1 MRTRI
6 VPGWSSKPAGR
17 LVRPAGFA
25 MAAVAA
31 LIASQPAA
39 AAPYSMAR
47 AERAM
52 QAEFQRPD
60 WAAQGDDRAAEAL
73 IDLLATAR
81 LDGLEPS
88 QFKVASLRKALR
100 RLGSEDSD
108 DVAATKR
115 VFDQAFVRYVTALR
129 SGAAHGWV
137 VVDSDL
143 APGRET
149 PKQILARAAAA
160 PSLADYVAN
169 MAFMPPAYAE
179 LRRSIQWG
187 ELEDRSRYGLVRL
200 NMDRLRMLPA
210 TGRYVLV
217 NAAAQRLE
225 MIDNGR
231 VVDQMK
237 VVVGKA
243 KNPTPVMAAFIR
255 YAALNPYWEV
265 PPDLA
270 AERIA
275 PNVVNE
281 GLGYLKKHGYVVL
294 SDWGASPQTIDPST
308 VDWKA
313 VADGTIQI
321 RVRQNPGPY
330 NAMGR
335 MKFMFPNREGVYLH
349 DTPDKQL
356 LQEAAR
362 LFSGGCVRLEDA
374 PRLSKWMFGET
385 LNPKGAGPDERV
397 DLDKPIPVYIAYLTA
412 MPEDG
417 RIAFYDDIYGRDQ
430 AALAEQGGSEPGSQ
444 LSSYSRQVATY
455 SSE

>member
-1 MRTRI
+1 MRHRI
-6 VPGWSSKPAGR
+6 VSGRSSKPAGR

-25 MAAVAA
+25 MAAIAG
-31 LIASQPAA
+31 LIATQPAL

-52 QAEFQRPD
+52 QSASQRPD
-60 WAAQGDDRAAEAL
+60 WAAYGDHRAAEAL

-81 LDGLEPS
+81 LDGLDPS
-88 QFKVASLRKALR
+88 QFKTGSLGKALR
-100 RLGSEDSD
+100 RLDSSDSD
-108 DVAATKR
+108 DVTAAGRT
-115 VFDQAFVRYVTALR
+115 FDEALVRYVSALR

-137 VVDSDL
+137 VVDPDL

-169 MAFMPPAYAE
+169 MGFMHPAYAS

-210 TGRYVLV
+210 TGRFVLV
-217 NAAAQRLE
+217 NTAAQRLE
-225 MIDNGR
+225 MIDNGH
-231 VVDQMK
+231 VVDTMK

-243 KNPTPVMAAFIR
+243 KNPTPVMAAYIR

-275 PNVVNE
+275 PNVVDE

-294 SDWGASPQTIDPST
+294 SDWGATPQTVDPST

-412 MPEDG
+412 MPDG
-417 RIAFYDDIYGRDQ
+417 GQIVFYDDIYGRDQ
-430 AALAEQGGSEPGSQ
+430 SALAQQGSSEPGLQ
-444 LSSYSRQVATY
+444 RSSYSRQVATY

>member
-6 VPGWSSKPAGR
+6 VSGWSSKPAGR

-31 LIASQPAA
+31 LIASQPGS

-60 WAAQGDDRAAEAL
+60 WAAQGDYRAAEAL
-73 IDLLATAR
+73 IDLLATAK
-81 LDGLEPS
+81 LDGLEAS
-88 QFKVASLRKALR
+88 QFKIASLRKALR
-100 RLGSEDSD
+100 RLGSEDPD
-108 DVAATKR
+108 DVAAAR
-115 VFDQAFVRYVTALR
+115 RAFDQAFVRYVTALR
-129 SGAAHGWV
+129 TGAVHGWV
-137 VVDSDL
+137 VVDADL

-160 PSLADYVAN
+160 PSLADYIGN
-169 MAFMPPAYAE
+169 MGFMPPAYAE

-200 NMDRLRMLPA
+200 NMDRLRMLPS

-243 KNPTPVMAAFIR
+243 KNPTPVMAAYIR

-275 PNVVNE
+275 PNVVSE

-294 SDWGASPQTIDPST
+294 SDWGASPQTIDPSS

-313 VADGTIQI
+313 VADGTVQI

-335 MKFMFPNREGVYLH
+335 M
-349 DTPDKQL
+349 
-356 LQEAAR
+356 
-362 LFSGGCVRLEDA
+362 
-374 PRLSKWMFGET
+374 
-385 LNPKGAGPDERV
+385 
-397 DLDKPIPVYIAYLTA
+397 
-412 MPEDG
+412 
-417 RIAFYDDIYGRDQ
+417 
-430 AALAEQGGSEPGSQ
+430 
-444 LSSYSRQVATY
+444 
-455 SSE
+455 

>member
-6 VPGWSSKPAGR
+6 VSGWSSKPAGR

-25 MAAVAA
+25 MAALAA

-39 AAPYSMAR
+39 AAPYSMAQ
-47 AERAM
+47 AERAI
-52 QAEFQRPD
+52 QAASARPD
-60 WAAQGDDRAAEAL
+60 WAAQGDTRAARAL
-73 IDLLATAR
+73 IDLLATAK
-81 LDGLEPS
+81 LDGLESS
-88 QFKVASLRKALR
+88 QFKVGALRKALR
-100 RLGSEDSD
+100 RLGGDDPD
-108 DVAATKR
+108 DVAAAR
-115 VFDQAFVRYVTALR
+115 RAFDDAFVRYVAALR

-160 PSLADYVAN
+160 PSLADYVGN
-169 MAFMPPAYAE
+169 MAFMPPAYSV
-179 LRRSIQWG
+179 LRWSIQWG
-187 ELEDRSRYGLVRL
+187 DLEDRSRYDLIRL

-217 NAAAQRLE
+217 NAAAQKLE
-225 MIDNGR
+225 MVDNGKT
-231 VVDQMK
+231 VGEMK
-237 VVVGKA
+237 VVVGKE
-243 KNPTPVMAAFIR
+243 KNPTPVMAAYIR

-275 PNVVNE
+275 PNVVSE
-281 GLGYLKKHGYVVL
+281 GLGYLKKHSYVVL
-294 SDWGASPQTIDPST
+294 SDWGETPQRVDPST
-308 VDWKA
+308 IDWQS

-321 RVRQNPGPY
+321 RVRQMPGPY

-374 PRLSKWMFGET
+374 PRLGEWMFGKA
-385 LNPKGAGPDERV
+385 LNPKGAGPDEKV
-397 DLDKPIPVYIAYLTA
+397 ELDKPIPVYIAYLTA

-417 RIAFYDDIYGRDQ
+417 QIAYYEDIYGRDQ
-430 AALAEQGGSEPGSQ
+430 AALAGLGETSDTSQ
-444 LSSYSRQVATY
+444 LSSLR
-455 SSE
+455 

>member
-6 VPGWSSKPAGR
+6 ISGWSSKPAGR
-17 LVRPAGFA
+17 SLRPAGFA
-25 MAAVAA
+25 MAALAA
-31 LIASQPAA
+31 LIAAQPSA

-47 AERAM
+47 AEREM
-52 QAEFQRPD
+52 QSAFERPD
-60 WAAQGDDRAAEAL
+60 WAAPGDQRAAEAL
-73 IDLLATAR
+73 IDLLATAK
-81 LDGLEPS
+81 LDGLDPS
-88 QFKVASLRKALR
+88 QFKTASLRKALR
-100 RLGSEDSD
+100 RLGSD
-108 DVAATKR
+108 DPDDAAR
-115 VFDQAFVRYVTALR
+115 ASQAFDQALVRYVTALR
-129 SGAAHGWV
+129 LGAAHGWV
-137 VVDSDL
+137 VVDSEL
-143 APGRET
+143 APSQET

-160 PSLADYVAN
+160 PSLADYVGN
-169 MAFMPPAYAE
+169 MGFMHPAYAA

-200 NMDRLRMLPA
+200 NMDRLRMLPP

-217 NAAAQRLE
+217 NAAAQRLQMVE
-225 MIDNGR
+225 NGR
-231 VVDQMK
+231 VVDEMK
-237 VVVGKA
+237 VVVGKP
-243 KNPTPVMAAFIR
+243 KNPTPVMAAYIR

-275 PNVVNE
+275 PNVVHE

-294 SDWGASPQTIDPST
+294 SDWGETPEQVDPETIDWQAV
-308 VDWKA
+308 VDGK
-313 VADGTIQI
+313 IQI

-385 LNPKGAGPDERV
+385 LSPKGAGPDEKV
-397 DLDKPIPVYIAYLTA
+397 ELEKPIPVYIAYLTA
-412 MPEDG
+412 MPEG
-417 RIAFYDDIYGRDQ
+417 GEIAFYDDIYGRDQ
-430 AALAEQGGSEPGSQ
+430 AALAQQGDGSR
-444 LSSYSRQVATY
+444 LSSLR
-455 SSE
+455 

>member
-1 MRTRI
+1 MRNRI
-6 VPGWSSKPAGR
+6 VSGWSSKPAGR

-25 MAAVAA
+25 MAVIAA

-52 QAEFQRPD
+52 QAASERPD
-60 WAAQGDDRAAEAL
+60 WAAQGDYRAAEAL
-73 IDLLATAR
+73 IDLLATAK
-81 LDGLEPS
+81 LDGLDS
-88 QFKVASLRKALR
+88 AQFKIGSLRKALR
-100 RLGSEDSD
+100 RLGSSD
-108 DVAATKR
+108 IDDAAAASRT
-115 VFDQAFVRYVTALR
+115 FDNAYVRYVSALR

-149 PKQILARAAAA
+149 AKQMLARAAVA

-169 MAFMPPAYAE
+169 MGFMHPAYAQ

-187 ELEDRSRYGLVRL
+187 ELEDPSRYGLVRL

-225 MIDNGR
+225 MIENGR
-231 VVDQMK
+231 VVDRMK
-237 VVVGKA
+237 VVVGKE
-243 KNPTPVMAAFIR
+243 KNPTPVMAAYIR

-275 PNVVNE
+275 PNVVSE
-281 GLGYLKKHGYVVL
+281 GLDYLEKHSYVVL
-294 SDWGASPQTIDPST
+294 SDWGETPERVDPST
-308 VDWKA
+308 IDWQA

-321 RVRQNPGPY
+321 RVRQMPGPY

-335 MKFMFPNREGVYLH
+335 MKFMFPNREGIYLH

-385 LNPKGAGPDERV
+385 LNPKGAGPDEKV
-397 DLDKPIPVYIAYLTA
+397 ELEKPVPVYIAYLTA

-417 RIAFYDDIYGRDQ
+417 RIAYYDDIYGRDR
-430 AALAEQGGSEPGSQ
+430 AALAS
-444 LSSYSRQVATY
+444 LADRQVA
-455 SSE
+455 SR

>member
-1 MRTRI
+1 MRHRI
-6 VPGWSSKPAGR
+6 VSGRSSKPAGR
-17 LVRPAGFA
+17 FARPAGFA
-25 MAAVAA
+25 MAALVSLAA
-31 LIASQPAA
+31 AQPAL

-52 QAEFQRPD
+52 QANADRPD
-60 WAAQGDDRAAEAL
+60 WAGSSRAAGAL
-73 IDLLATAR
+73 IDLLATAK
-81 LDGLEPS
+81 LDGLDPS
-88 QFKVASLRKALR
+88 QFKMGSLRKALQ
-100 RLGSEDSD
+100 RLESGDPD
-108 DVAATKR
+108 DAAAASR
-115 VFDQAFVRYVTALR
+115 AFDAAFVRYVTALR

-137 VVDSDL
+137 VVDAEL

-149 PKQILARAAAA
+149 PRQILARAAAA
-160 PSLADYVAN
+160 PSLADYIGK
-169 MAFMPPAYAE
+169 MGFMPPAYAG

-225 MIDNGR
+225 MIDNGQ
-231 VVDQMK
+231 VVDTMK
-237 VVVGKA
+237 VVVGKP
-243 KNPTPVMAAFIR
+243 KNPTPVMAAYIR

-275 PNVVNE
+275 PNVVSE
-281 GLGYLKKHGYVVL
+281 GLSYLKKHGYVVL
-294 SDWGASPQTIDPST
+294 SDWGATPEQVDPAT
-308 VDWKA
+308 VDWQA
-313 VADGTIQI
+313 VADGTVQI

-385 LNPKGAGPDERV
+385 LDPRGAAPDEKV
-397 DLDKPIPVYIAYLTA
+397 ELAKPVPVYIAYLTA

-417 RIAFYDDIYGRDQ
+417 RIAFYEDIYGRDEE
-430 AALAEQGGSEPGSQ
+430 ALA
-444 LSSYSRQVATY
+444 RQSDSGRKLATF
-455 SSE
+455 

>member
-6 VPGWSSKPAGR
+6 VSGWSSKPAGR

-25 MAAVAA
+25 MAAIAALMAPQPVAA
-31 LIASQPAA
+31 S
-39 AAPYSMAR
+39 PYSMAR

-52 QAEFQRPD
+52 QATTQRPD
-60 WAAQGDDRAAEAL
+60 WAAQEDTRAAEAL
-73 IDLLATAR
+73 VDLIATAK
-81 LDGLEPS
+81 LDGLDSS
-88 QFKVASLRKALR
+88 QFRIGSLRKALR
-100 RLGSEDSD
+100 RLGSSDPD
-108 DVAATKR
+108 DVAAANR
-115 VFDQAFVRYVTALR
+115 AFNEAFVRYVTALR

-137 VVDSDL
+137 VIDSEL
-143 APGRET
+143 APGQET

-160 PSLADYVAN
+160 PSLADYVGN
-169 MAFMPPAYAE
+169 MAFMAPAYAA

-225 MIDNGR
+225 MIEDGR

-243 KNPTPVMAAFIR
+243 KNPTPVMAAYIR

-275 PNVVNE
+275 PNVVEE
-281 GLGYLKKHGYVVL
+281 GLGYLKKHSYVVL
-294 SDWGASPQTIDPST
+294 SDWGETPEKVDPST
-308 VDWKA
+308 IDWQA

-321 RVRQNPGPY
+321 RVRQMPGPY

-385 LNPKGAGPDERV
+385 LNPNGAGPDERV
-397 DLDKPIPVYIAYLTA
+397 DLDKPVPVYIAYLTA
-412 MPEDG
+412 MPDDG
-417 RIAFYDDIYGRDQ
+417 QIAFYDDIYGRDQ
-430 AALAEQGGSEPGSQ
+430 AALVQQGEAGESSR
-444 LSSYSRQVATY
+444 LSSLR
-455 SSE
+455 